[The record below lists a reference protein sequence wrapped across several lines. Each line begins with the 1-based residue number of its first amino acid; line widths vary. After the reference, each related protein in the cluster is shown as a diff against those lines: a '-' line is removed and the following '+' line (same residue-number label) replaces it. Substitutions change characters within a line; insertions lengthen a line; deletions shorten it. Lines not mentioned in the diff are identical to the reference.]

1 MANLQTEVELI
12 RVSKMSTQQEEITSI
27 PQAKVLV
34 IDLEATCSND
44 ESIKGSNMEIIEI
57 GACWVNP
64 GGEILDTFQTFVRP
78 VVNRILT
85 PFCTDLTTI
94 TQDQVDGAP
103 TFDQIAPLLQEFA
116 LKQLEEN
123 SIWASWGAYNRNQ
136 FEHDAARHRVENP
149 VAHLPHANLK
159 KLFAK
164 KRKIKRVGMM
174 GALQI
179 AGIEHTGAH
188 HRALDDA
195 INISKLLRELF

>member
-1 MANLQTEVELI
+1 MN
-12 RVSKMSTQQEEITSI
+12 TQQEEITSI
-27 PQAKVLV
+27 PQANVLV

-44 ESIKGSNMEIIEI
+44 ESITGSNMEIIEI

-64 GGEILDTFQTFVRP
+64 QGEILDTFQTFVRP

-85 PFCTDLTTI
+85 PFCTELTTI
-94 TQDQVDGAP
+94 TQDKVDGAP
-103 TFDQIAPLLQEFA
+103 TFDQVVPLLQEFA
-116 LKQLEEN
+116 LKHLQES
-123 SIWASWGAYNRNQ
+123 SIWASWGAYDRNQ
-136 FEHDAARHRVENP
+136 FEFDSARHGVENP

-159 KLFAK
+159 KIFAK

-179 AGIEHTGAH
+179 AGIEHTGEH

>member
-123 SIWASWGAYNRNQ
+123 SIWASWGAYDRNQ
-136 FEHDAARHRVENP
+136 FEHDA
-149 VAHLPHANLK
+149 K
-159 KLFAK
+159 
-164 KRKIKRVGMM
+164 
-174 GALQI
+174 
-179 AGIEHTGAH
+179 
-188 HRALDDA
+188 
-195 INISKLLRELF
+195 

>member
-1 MANLQTEVELI
+1 MD
-12 RVSKMSTQQEEITSI
+12 TQQEEIKSI
-27 PQAKVLV
+27 PQANVLV

-44 ESIKGSNMEIIEI
+44 ESITGSNMEIIEI

-85 PFCTDLTTI
+85 SFCTELTTI
-94 TQDQVDGAP
+94 RQDQVDGAP
-103 TFDQIAPLLQEFA
+103 TFDQVAPLLQEFA
-116 LKQLEEN
+116 LKHLEQN
-123 SIWASWGAYNRNQ
+123 SIWASWGAYDRNQ
-136 FEHDAARHRVENP
+136 FEFDSARHGVENP
-149 VAHLPHANLK
+149 VTHLPHANLK

-179 AGIEHTGAH
+179 AGIEHTGEH

-195 INISKLLRELF
+195 INISKLLKGLF